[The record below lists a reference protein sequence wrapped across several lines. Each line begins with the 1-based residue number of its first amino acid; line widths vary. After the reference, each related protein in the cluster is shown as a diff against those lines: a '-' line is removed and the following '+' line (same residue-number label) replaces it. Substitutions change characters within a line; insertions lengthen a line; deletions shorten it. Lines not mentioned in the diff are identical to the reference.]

1 MEVVNQIYRATTRSI
16 HLVISIMIA
25 WLHWFAVLSTVVLLI
40 VSTYRPAVADWQI
53 GRCLDALEAT
63 SAIYRDTC
71 R

>member
-1 MEVVNQIYRATTRSI
+1 
-16 HLVISIMIA
+16 MIA